1 MKRLLWI
8 LALSLAP
15 LFALAQQARDVIYLN
30 NGNTVAGTIVSS
42 DNLSVTVR
50 TASGEALTYRRGEI
64 RKIDGGEELERMP
77 QAPRSHYR
85 DYTEAKKGFW
95 AAVELGG
102 GVSVDHDSSVDTTG
116 PVDLTFTFGYRFSEF
131 LQVGVGAGFRYYIE
145 NANARVYCS
154 GGKYEDYGWAFPV
167 YGNLR
172 GVFISG
178 QSRRVVP
185 YWSVSVGH
193 TFNDGFM
200 ASPTLGLRFGAQER
214 HHFLLGLGYTAQQT
228 RLHDLVEGGVSRRFG
243 CLHLLQLKLGYQF

>member
-8 LALSLAP
+8 LVLSLSPLLAP
-15 LFALAQQARDVIYLN
+15 AQQARDAVYLN
-30 NGNTVAGTIVSS
+30 NGNTVTGEIVSS
-42 DNLSVTVR
+42 DDLSVTIR
-50 TASGEALTYRRGEI
+50 TASGETLTYRRGEI

-77 QAPRSHYR
+77 QAPRSRYR
-85 DYTEAKKGFW
+85 DYTVAEKGFW

-102 GVSVDHDSSVDTTG
+102 GISLNHDSSVDMTA
-116 PVDLTFTFGYRFSEF
+116 PIDLTCTFGYRFSEF
-131 LQVGVGAGFRYYIE
+131 LQVGVGAGFRCYVRNSHARIE
-145 NANARVYCS
+145 GS
-154 GGKYEDYGWAFPV
+154 GNKYEDYGWAFPV

-185 YWSVSVGH
+185 CWSVSVGH

-200 ASPTLGLRFGAQER
+200 VAPTLGLRFGSLER

-228 RLHDLVEGGVSRRFG
+228 KLNDPVEGGVSHRFG